1 MFCLWFSKRS
11 DILELI
17 RRKGVKDMTMD
28 YIPSFL
34 GTLTVREEEGCLVS
48 IAFGRVEHP
57 GLKEVRTPV
66 TQRFLEEMDAYGKG
80 QRRSF
85 SVPLAPQGTAFQRK
99 VWQVLEDI
107 PYGQTWSYEEVAKVM
122 GNPKAARAVG
132 MANNK
137 NPLPIVIPCHR
148 VIGKNGQLV
157 GYGGG
162 LDIKVKLLK
171 LEGLLL

>member
-1 MFCLWFSKRS
+1 MWIFTRG
-11 DILELI
+11 DILKVVV
-17 RRKGVKDMTMD
+17 RKGVKDMTMD

-48 IAFGRVEHP
+48 IDFGRVDIP
-57 GLKEVRTPV
+57 GLQEVRTPL
-66 TQRFLEEMDAYGKG
+66 TKRFLEEMDAYERGEL
-80 QRRSF
+80 QSF
-85 SVPLAPQGTAFQRK
+85 SVPLAPQGTAFQQK
-99 VWQVLEDI
+99 VWQVLQDI
-107 PYGQTWSYEEVAKVM
+107 PYGETWSYEEVAKAV
-122 GNPKAARAVG
+122 GNDKAARAVG

-162 LDIKVKLLK
+162 LDIKIKLLK
-171 LEGLLL
+171 LEGILL